1 MGKLSKKVA
10 QRRKRHLR
18 VRRKVDGSPQ
28 RPRLSVFKSSRHIS
42 AQVINDW
49 ESTTLVS
56 ASTLENDV
64 TEGLE
69 STSNIEAAKA
79 VGRAIAKRAM
89 EAGIK
94 AVVFDRGGWPMHGRI
109 RALADAAR
117 ETGLEL

>member
-18 VRRKVDGSPQ
+18 VRSKIEGSPE
-28 RPRLSVFKSSRHIS
+28 RPRLSVYRSSRHIS

-49 ESTTLVS
+49 EGTTLVS
-56 ASTLENDV
+56 ASTLEKDV
-64 TEGLE
+64 AEGLE
-69 STSNIEAAKA
+69 STSDIAAAKA
-79 VGRAIAKRAM
+79 VGMALGKRAL

-109 RALADAAR
+109 QALAEGAR

>member
-56 ASTLENDV
+56 ASTLENDI

-79 VGRAIAKRAM
+79 VGKAIGKRAM
-89 EAGIK
+89 EAGI
-94 AVVFDRGGWPMHGRI
+94 
-109 RALADAAR
+109 
-117 ETGLEL
+117 

>member
-18 VRRKVDGSPQ
+18 VRSKIEGSPE
-28 RPRLSVFKSSRHIS
+28 RPRLSVYRSSRHIS

-49 ESTTLVS
+49 EGTTLVS
-56 ASTLENDV
+56 ASTLEKDV
-64 TEGLE
+64 AEGLE
-69 STSNIEAAKA
+69 STSDIAAAKA
-79 VGRAIAKRAM
+79 VGMALGKRAL

-109 RALADAAR
+109 RALAEGAR

>member
-56 ASTLENDV
+56 ASTLENDI

-79 VGRAIAKRAM
+79 VGRAIGKRAM